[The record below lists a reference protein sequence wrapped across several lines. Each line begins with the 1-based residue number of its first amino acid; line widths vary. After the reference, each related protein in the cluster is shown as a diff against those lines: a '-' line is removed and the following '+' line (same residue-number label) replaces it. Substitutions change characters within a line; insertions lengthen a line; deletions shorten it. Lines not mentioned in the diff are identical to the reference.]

1 MQSENVFAS
10 FRSLDHPSELILM
23 MTKGIQ
29 KGVLIATLIASAV
42 FVFLLYDFIPLY
54 ILSFWLL
61 AQFALSVVRVNLAR
75 KLEQYTKQD
84 NVLKK
89 QYLTYNIAGTVLS
102 ALLWGLTSWFTV
114 VYAPEPY
121 SYYVLVLLLALTAGA
136 TTTLGSVF
144 HAYFA
149 FMVIILLMVSS
160 SFLYYGGDVHLII
173 TLLSIVAITILT
185 ATGSDYYLKLKKI
198 IELSVQLKM
207 FNTALEERVHKE
219 VQKNFEKDIQLMH
232 QARLAQMGEMISM
245 IAHQWRQPLNII
257 STAATDMDLKMEFN
271 TLDNETSKKHIET
284 INSLTQHLSSTIDD
298 FRDFFKVTKDMEL
311 TSLKEVVATTLKIV
325 GEFIG
330 NKNVMI
336 ITDIK
341 SSETF
346 KSYPNELKQV
356 LLNLLKNAEDVLLER
371 KIQDARITIK
381 TFSDDNHYYLEVCDN
396 AGGVPEA
403 LINNIFDAYFSSKSQ
418 DLGSGLGLYMSKI
431 IIEDHCGGT
440 LSVENG
446 EEGACFCISLPKYK

>member
-1 MQSENVFAS
+1 MQSENVLTS
-10 FRSLDHPSELILM
+10 FRSVDHPSELIFM

-29 KGVLIATLIASAV
+29 KGVLIATLIASAI

-61 AQFALSVVRVNLAR
+61 AQFALSTVRVNLAR

-84 NVLKK
+84 NVLKTQCLK
-89 QYLTYNIAGTVLS
+89 YNIAGTALS
-102 ALLWGLTSWFTV
+102 ALLWGLTSWLTV
-114 VYAPEPY
+114 IYAPEPY
-121 SYYVLVLLLALTAGA
+121 SFYVLVLLLALTAGA

-149 FMVIILLMVSS
+149 FMGIILLMLSS

-173 TLLSIVAITILT
+173 ALITIVAITILT

-198 IELSVQLKM
+198 VELSDQLKI

-219 VQKNFEKDIQLMH
+219 VQKNIEKDIQLMH
-232 QARLAQMGEMISM
+232 QSRLAQVGEMVNM
-245 IAHQWRQPLNII
+245 IAHQWRQPLHII
-257 STAATDMDLKMEFN
+257 STAATDMDLKMELH

-298 FRDFFKVTKDMEL
+298 FRDFFKVTKDKET
-311 TSLKEVVATTLKIV
+311 TSLKEVVVTTLKIV

-330 NKNVMI
+330 NKNI
-336 ITDIK
+336 AIDTDIK

-346 KSYPNELKQV
+346 ESYPNELKQV

-371 KIQDARITIK
+371 EIDDARITIK
-381 TFSDDNHYYLEVCDN
+381 TFSDDKNLYLEVCDN
-396 AGGVPEA
+396 AGGVPDT
-403 LINNIFDAYFSSKSQ
+403 LIDQIFNAYFSSKSQ
-418 DLGSGLGLYMSKI
+418 EIGSGLGLYMSKT
-431 IIEDHCGGT
+431 IIEEHCGGT
-440 LSVENG
+440 LSVHNE
-446 EEGACFCISLPKYK
+446 EEGACFCISLPK